1 MARQDRPQVLPAP
14 PSPTSR
20 GTSLSSPGKNQPSIR
35 GPAVTWG
42 KMVLKTEEEDG
53 ESGPGLG
60 AQVGV
65 SVSLGQCMKPCAHGF
80 TAFREE

>member
-1 MARQDRPQVLPAP
+1 M
-14 PSPTSR
+14 
-20 GTSLSSPGKNQPSIR
+20 
-35 GPAVTWG
+35 TWG